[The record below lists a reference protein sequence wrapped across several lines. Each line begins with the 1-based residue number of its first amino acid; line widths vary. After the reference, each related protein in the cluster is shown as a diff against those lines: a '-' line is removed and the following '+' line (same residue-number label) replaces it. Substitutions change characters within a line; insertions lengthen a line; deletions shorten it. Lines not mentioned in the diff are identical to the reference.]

1 MSRMSRTSSRK
12 EIENRESKSTNL
24 VSDELP
30 LGRGRRLSRVSL
42 DPLLLDELVELL
54 RPEEEKRIRSEVL
67 KNRSNPSRNQRS
79 EGRPRNGTHHIIPAN
94 ACLMTFLKSSLMGP
108 EASLLKNSSASFLL
122 SSISS
127 SKDSS
132 SAIVTSSSGSAG
144 VIFSL
149 TTTHPPRAGTLV
161 KE

>member
-67 KNRSNPSRNQRS
+67 EIDPTLRETREAK
-79 EGRPRNGTHHIIPAN
+79 EGQGTARTTSFPPTPA
-94 ACLMTFLKSSLMGP
+94 S
-108 EASLLKNSSASFLL
+108 
-122 SSISS
+122 
-127 SKDSS
+127 
-132 SAIVTSSSGSAG
+132 
-144 VIFSL
+144 
-149 TTTHPPRAGTLV
+149 
-161 KE
+161 